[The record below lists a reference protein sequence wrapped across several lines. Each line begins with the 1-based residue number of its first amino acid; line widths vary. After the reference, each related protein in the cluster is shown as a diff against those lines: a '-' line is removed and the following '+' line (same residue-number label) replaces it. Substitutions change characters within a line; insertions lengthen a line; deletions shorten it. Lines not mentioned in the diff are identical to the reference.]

1 MYVFGIDFG
10 RGGGGQTDP
19 IESEHII
26 IRQTDKSGNFMRIR
40 MVIIHYRRTTGVEE
54 VAGSFLV
61 VLAVNCLT

>member
-26 IRQTDKSGNFMRIR
+26 IRQTDKSGNFMR
-40 MVIIHYRRTTGVEE
+40 MDQDGHHYRRTTGVEE
-54 VAGSFLV
+54 VAGSFFSFLP
-61 VLAVNCLT
+61 